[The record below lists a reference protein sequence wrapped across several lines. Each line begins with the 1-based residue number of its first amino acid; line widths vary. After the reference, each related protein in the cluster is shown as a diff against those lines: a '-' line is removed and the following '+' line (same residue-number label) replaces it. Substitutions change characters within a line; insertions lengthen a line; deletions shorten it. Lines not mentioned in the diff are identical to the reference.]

1 MENNSK
7 VVGWRKMGIA
17 MGAITALIYKP
28 PEDFKVAVI
37 IGIIAALGICAQAFL
52 DWKDNVTPNNKTPN

>member
-1 MENNSK
+1 METNSK
-7 VVGWRKMGIA
+7 VAGWRKMGIA

-52 DWKDNVTPNNKTPN
+52 DWKK